1 MTTKLQNTIKNKL
14 YPLLA
19 IFILLAIWQGISM
32 SGAVPAFML
41 PSPLDVA
48 SALIN
53 NLPDL
58 IDNSRVSLMEAFS
71 GLFIGIA
78 VSFALAL
85 LMDCFDFLYRAA
97 YPLLIIS
104 QTIPVVAIAPLLV
117 LWLGYGMAP
126 KVVLVF
132 IVCFF
137 PISVSLLDGFR
148 SADSD
153 AIDMLRAMGAN
164 KMQIFRHIKLPY
176 AMGGLFSGLKIS
188 VSYSV
193 VGAVIAEWLGG
204 NDGLGVYM
212 TRVRKS
218 YAFDKM
224 FAVIFV
230 VIVISL
236 LLMAL
241 VSFLEKRLMPW
252 KKDLKTDS

>member
-1 MTTKLQNTIKNKL
+1 M
-14 YPLLA
+14 A
-19 IFILLAIWQGISM
+19 AILLLLIFWQGLSM
-32 SGAVPAFML
+32 LGVVPAFML

-48 SALIN
+48 NAFIY
-53 NLPDL
+53 NLSDL
-58 IDNSRVSLMEAFS
+58 IYNSRVSLMEAFA

-78 VSFALAL
+78 VSFTLAL

-148 SADSD
+148 SADHD
-153 AIDMLRAMGAN
+153 AIDMLRAMGAG

-212 TRVRKS
+212 TRVRKA

-230 VIVISL
+230 VIIISL
-236 LLMAL
+236 ALMAL
-241 VSFLEKRLMPW
+241 VSLLEKRLMPW
-252 KKDLKTDS
+252 KTESKAGSL